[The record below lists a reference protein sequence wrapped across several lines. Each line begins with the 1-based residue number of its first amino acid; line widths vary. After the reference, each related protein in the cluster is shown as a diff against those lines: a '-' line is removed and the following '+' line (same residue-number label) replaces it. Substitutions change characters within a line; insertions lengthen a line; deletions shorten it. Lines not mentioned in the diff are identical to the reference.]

1 MLKKSRIG
9 CGVMRT
15 KSILAIAGLSAGVGA
30 VLHIATAN
38 ALTLKGFDL
47 DVGGQ
52 LIAQRLLTVV
62 VFCALGAAAASA
74 DWLRSRVAD
83 TKQGSSLLAGCAKGL
98 AIAVLPL
105 IVLLC
110 TINSP
115 FWSYT
120 PPSGWDRPRFLYGW
134 PIPWKTEAGMT
145 LYAIV
150 PALNWLLW
158 TAYAMFV
165 MGFRKWKSYRK
176 MLMVAGVLILIC
188 ALLFGVLPLRR
199 GMRYTASNK
208 NAWPGESLVCL
219 FVR

>member
-1 MLKKSRIG
+1 
-9 CGVMRT
+9 MRA

-38 ALTLKGFDL
+38 ALTLKGFGL

-98 AIAVLPL
+98 AIAVPPL

-134 PIPWKTEAGMT
+134 PIPWKTDAGMT

-150 PALNWLLW
+150 PALNWLVW

-165 MGFRKWKSYRK
+165 LGCRKWTSYRK

-199 GMRYTASNK
+199 GILCADFYK
-208 NAWPGESLVCL
+208 NARLGESLVCL
-219 FVR
+219 FAR